1 MIFACFLLNLFL
13 DILGFFLDIEGR
25 LFSILYSDWWLLV
38 YINYWFLYAS
48 FILYETFSFFFS
60 QVY

>member
-13 DILGFFLDIEGR
+13 DTLGFFLGIEGR

-38 YINYWFLYAS
+38 ILVYYWWLLV
-48 FILYETFSFFFS
+48 IL
-60 QVY
+60 VYYQLLVSVC